1 MDKAGDNIFF
11 AAVNGTLFYDSDG
24 IVESRHPAE
33 CCSCT
38 ARVLA
43 NWASFRVESRRD
55 LDAGPPLPVRSLV
68 EVAIDGLPPERYFRV
83 TRADRTGRTG
93 PTLGP

>member
-1 MDKAGDNIFF
+1 MDMAGDNIFF
-11 AAVNGTLFYDSDG
+11 TAVDGTLFYDSGG

-33 CCSCT
+33 CCART

-43 NWASFRVESRRD
+43 DSASFRVGPRRD
-55 LDAGPPLPVRSLV
+55 LDAGPPLLVRSLV